1 MANEDNKLLNALESI
16 AGGEAVPDK
25 ELPNPTVDATRLFR
39 RQDMIKARSL
49 MNKHAG
55 DRLEMGKAIREQV
68 VEPLMKHINEYT
80 KQENDSRY
88 WSYVVMYLLERDPR
102 IGTYPTSDW
111 AWGTR
116 G

>member
-25 ELPNPTVDATRLFR
+25 DLPHPTVDATRLFR
-39 RQDMIKARSL
+39 RQDMIKARNL
-49 MNKHAG
+49 LNKHQG
-55 DRLEMGKAIREQV
+55 DTIEAGKAIREQV
-68 VEPLMKHINEYT
+68 VEPLMKHIDAYT
-80 KQENDSRY
+80 KQENDARY
-88 WSYVVMYLLERDPR
+88 WTYVVLYLLQRDPH
-102 IGTYPTSDW
+102 IGTYPTSNW